1 MQNSFVIN
9 LPLNANDHGAGST
22 ELKKQKVV
30 PLDHSFLQQEY
41 QQHDLVGFL
50 VILIYD

>member
-1 MQNSFVIN
+1 MQNAFVIN
-9 LPLNANDHGAGST
+9 LPLNANDHAGST

-30 PLDHSFLQQEY
+30 PSDHSFLQQEY